1 MSMMKQAMYGLAL
14 ISLSGCA
21 SVSPTASLQSS
32 VAPDLPEYH
41 GPKAS
46 VAIAKFEWKVGAG
59 GGSVSVQ
66 GPDGTSVWSISTQEN
81 GYLAGLEDMLT
92 TALYQ
97 SGRFKVVERAEFG
110 AIKDEVG
117 LGDEGWVEES
127 TRQKKGKV
135 RGADLLVVAAIT
147 GWDPGTSDTKVGAG
161 GLLPGLLGGVGV
173 GMKKSSMAM
182 DIRIFDAETSE
193 IIHAASVAGEAKEF
207 KLIGGGIFTG
217 APLAGGLS
225 TFQKTP
231 MEKAIRV
238 CIAEAV
244 KDVAMHTPA
253 EYKLH

>member
-1 MSMMKQAMYGLAL
+1 MLSMRGIILGVVAL
-14 ISLSGCA
+14 SISGCA
-21 SVSPTASLQSS
+21 NVSPSARVQSS
-32 VAPDLPEYH
+32 LAEDLPPYS

-46 VAIAKFEWKVGAG
+46 IAIAKFEWKVGAT
-59 GGSVSVQ
+59 GGSVSIQ
-66 GPDGTSVWSISTQEN
+66 GPDGTSVWSINAQES
-81 GYLAGLEDMLT
+81 GYLTGLEDMLS

-97 SGRFKVVERAEFG
+97 SGRFKVVERSEFG
-110 AIKDEVG
+110 AIKDEVA

-127 TRQKKGKV
+127 TRQRKGKV
-135 RGADLLVVAAIT
+135 RGADLLVVAAVT
-147 GWDPGTSDTKVGAG
+147 GWDPGTSDTKAGGG

-193 IIHAASVAGEAKEF
+193 IVHATSVAGEAKEF
-207 KLIGGGIFTG
+207 RLVGGGILTG

-244 KDVAMHTPA
+244 KDVAMNTPTD
-253 EYKLH
+253 YKLY